1 MKGCGQELA
10 SPCEDAKRLNVSAL
24 FPNIYNTMALDAH
37 GARVTM
43 TTPLLLLVDDDVQ
56 LTRRLA
62 SYMQNHGFRTR
73 VANSIDEAR
82 EAMHELQPDLVVLD
96 WNLPGRD
103 GLSQLIKWRA
113 TGRQTPVLMLSGN
126 VSANHRIAGLRG
138 GADDYLTK
146 PFDINELVARI
157 EALLRRTV
165 PALQAQAPTVAFGP
179 FRFDIGSASLMRHD
193 EQVSLAAGE
202 LELMMILSRNVNKV
216 LTREYLLELTGDM
229 TGDRLDRSIDLRI
242 ARLRSRLGDEARSPQ
257 WIITVRGQG
266 YRLDG
271 QILQP

>member
-1 MKGCGQELA
+1 
-10 SPCEDAKRLNVSAL
+10 
-24 FPNIYNTMALDAH
+24 
-37 GARVTM
+37 M

-62 SYMQNHGFRTR
+62 PYMQNHGFRTR

-82 EAMHELQPDLVVLD
+82 SAMHELQPDLVILD

-113 TGRQTPVLMLSGN
+113 TGSQTPVLMLSGN

-157 EALLRRTV
+157 EALLRRTL
-165 PALQAQAPTVAFGP
+165 PALQAQAPTVQFGP
-179 FRFDIGSASLMRHD
+179 FQFDIGSASLTRNNK
-193 EQVSLAAGE
+193 QVSLAAGE

-216 LTREYLLELTGDM
+216 LSREHLLELTGDL
-229 TGDRLDRSIDLRI
+229 TGDRIDRSIDLRI
-242 ARLRSRLGDEARSPQ
+242 ARLRNKLGEEARSPQ